1 MQLAYRQWNITSS
14 NIRYKRQLLGCITRD
29 LFIVKYLQYFQKPIA
44 AFVPQH
50 MVDIKAIRSP
60 RHLQLLSHS
69 APATEA
75 ARQKTSG
82 AQPSGYLVSPRPN
95 MGMITFKGHF
105 HYSPLPAHLLTA
117 KLQASCLVSWCSY
130 QLPWCLASMNW
141 MVRWYGGF
149 PASCHPSVSV
159 MFSPLPQCAILYY
172 HILSDCD
179 SKWNTCSI

>member
-14 NIRYKRQLLGCITRD
+14 NTKYKRQLLGSITRD
-29 LFIVKYLQYFQKPIA
+29 LFIIKYLQYFQKPIA
-44 AFVPQH
+44 AFVPQDI
-50 MVDIKAIRSP
+50 VDIKAIRSP

-75 ARQKTSG
+75 ARHFVAICRHETKTPG

-95 MGMITFKGHF
+95 MGMITFKGDF

-117 KLQASCLVSWCSY
+117 KLQASCLISWCSY

-141 MVRWYGGF
+141 MVR
-149 PASCHPSVSV
+149 
-159 MFSPLPQCAILYY
+159 
-172 HILSDCD
+172 
-179 SKWNTCSI
+179 